1 MNGLIHAHSGLRYLI
16 LLGFIWVIITY
27 ITKKNQ
33 GIDGAV
39 KRPYL
44 ITFILCH
51 IQLLLGIILYATSA
65 KSALVFEDFGMAME
79 NDLTRF
85 YGLEHAF
92 GMIAGITVLTVGYSK
107 SKKIQDRVQ
116 AHKKAFMFYM
126 IALVAIFVSIPWPFL
141 KEFGTWF

>member
-1 MNGLIHAHSGLRYLI
+1 MTGLIHAHSGLRYLI

-27 ITKKNQ
+27 LTKKNQ
-33 GIDGAV
+33 GLDASV

-79 NDLTRF
+79 NNLTRF

-116 AHKKAFMFYM
+116 AHKKAFVFYM